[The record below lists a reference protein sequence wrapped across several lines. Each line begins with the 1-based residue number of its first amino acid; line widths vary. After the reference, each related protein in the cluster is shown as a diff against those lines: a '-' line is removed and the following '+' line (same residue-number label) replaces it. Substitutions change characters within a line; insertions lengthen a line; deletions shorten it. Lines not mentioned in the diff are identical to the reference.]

1 MFKPDTETLLGKRLG
16 RLLQP
21 FKSIR
26 MNMIF
31 LFSLLILCAVFLFL
45 GISLNVT
52 RKAVIENS
60 TEYTKQVIG
69 QVNADIDAYIS
80 YMENISTLLVTNM
93 DVREYLSTEPFSE
106 KDSELYARMLSQFET
121 ILSMREDIYNIVI
134 YGENDKF
141 AVNHG
146 TQMLN
151 RNVNIKKM
159 TWYKKAIEGNGRRIL
174 SSSHVQNVIYDDYK
188 WVVTLSKAIRTKE
201 TGKILG
207 ALLVDLNYSSITK
220 LCQNIKM
227 GNKGYI
233 FLIDSQGEIIYHP
246 KQQLIYTGL
255 RKEKIGEILTCKKDH
270 FITTVDGEEKLYTMS
285 TSEKTGWTVVGVANI
300 NELFPGRQAT
310 QSIYLE
316 SALMLLMGA
325 LIIAVLFS
333 NKLTRPITDLRNSMK
348 EVEKGN
354 FDKVTRKDWGEGE
367 IGMLHKSFYAMTDEI
382 QNLMKDK
389 SRSQKEKYK
398 LELRALQAQINPHF
412 LYNTLDSIVWM
423 GEGGN
428 NKEVVIMTATLAK
441 LLRQSISNEV
451 EFVTIENEVDYAR
464 SYLII
469 QKMRYRDQLSFEI
482 EVDPLIYS
490 CRMVKLIL
498 QPLVENAIYH
508 GIKYRETKGTVII
521 RGEETSDGILLQVID
536 NGIGMEEDTLKHIFD
551 KKDKSG
557 KSNGVA
563 VENVNRRLKL
573 YYGEKYGLH
582 YESTPGIGTTVSIY
596 LPKVEGGVPGEEL

>member
-1 MFKPDTETLLGKRLG
+1 MFKLSEESLAAKRLG

-45 GISLNVT
+45 GISLRVT

-80 YMENISTLLVTNM
+80 YMENISTLLVTDM
-93 DVREYLSTEPFSE
+93 DVREYLSTGMQDE
-106 KDSELYARMLSQFET
+106 KDTVLYPRMLSQFET
-121 ILSMREDIYNIVI
+121 ILNMREDIYNIAI
-134 YGENDKF
+134 YGENGKY

-146 TQMLN
+146 TQSLN
-151 RNVNIKKM
+151 PNVNVKEM
-159 TWYKKAIEGNGRRIL
+159 AWYRLAIEGEGRRVL
-174 SSSHVQNVIYDDYK
+174 SSSHVQNLINDDYK
-188 WVVTLSKAIRTKE
+188 WVVTLSRAIRTKE

-207 ALLVDLNYSSITK
+207 ALLVDLNYSSITN

-227 GNKGYI
+227 GNKGYV
-233 FLIDSQGEIIYHP
+233 FLIDSQGEVIYHP

-255 RKEKIGEILTCKKDH
+255 RKERIADILTCKEDH
-270 FITTVDGEEKLYTMS
+270 FITFVDGEEKLYTMS

-300 NELFPGRQAT
+300 NELFPGRKAT
-310 QSIYLE
+310 QSIYVE
-316 SALMLLMGA
+316 STLMLLFGA

-333 NKLTRPITDLRNSMK
+333 DKLTRPITDLRNSMK

-354 FDKVTRKDWGEGE
+354 FTKVNRRDWGEGE
-367 IGMLHKSFYAMTDEI
+367 IGMLHKSFYAMTEEI
-382 QNLMKDK
+382 QNLMLDK

-441 LLRQSISNEV
+441 LLRQSISNEE
-451 EFVTIENEVDYAR
+451 EFVTIEKEVDYVR

-482 EVDPLIYS
+482 DVNPIIYPY
-490 CRMVKLIL
+490 RMIKLIL

-508 GIKYRETKGTVII
+508 GIKYRETRGTVLI
-521 RGEETSDGILLQVID
+521 RGEETIDGILLQVID
-536 NGIGMEEDTLKHIFD
+536 NGIGMDKEALSHIFD
-551 KKDKSG
+551 KKEKSG

-573 YYGEKYGLH
+573 YYGDKYELK
-582 YESTPGIGTTVSIY
+582 YESTPGAGTTVNIF
-596 LPKVEGGVPGEEL
+596 LPKEEEGELYEEL